1 MTGRVFSRVPPSRVQ
16 GMNNSVGFLDV
27 IGMLGLFVTAF
38 VMWVAWELIVGRKA
52 MALLLAIATFV
63 VTWAVAQFA
72 GADTALYLLLVEAAV
87 AALLVRVANGGKR
100 KMPS

>member
-1 MTGRVFSRVPPSRVQ
+1 MDNG
-16 GMNNSVGFLDV
+16 VGLFDV

-52 MALLLAIATFV
+52 MGLLLAIATFIA
-63 VTWAVAQFA
+63 TWAVAQFA
-72 GADTALYLLLVEAAV
+72 GADTALYVLLVEAAV

>member
-1 MTGRVFSRVPPSRVQ
+1 MDNG
-16 GMNNSVGFLDV
+16 VGFLDV

-52 MALLLAIATFV
+52 LGLLLAIATFIA
-63 VTWAVAQFA
+63 TWVVAQFA
-72 GADTALYLLLVEAAV
+72 GADTALNLLLVEAAV